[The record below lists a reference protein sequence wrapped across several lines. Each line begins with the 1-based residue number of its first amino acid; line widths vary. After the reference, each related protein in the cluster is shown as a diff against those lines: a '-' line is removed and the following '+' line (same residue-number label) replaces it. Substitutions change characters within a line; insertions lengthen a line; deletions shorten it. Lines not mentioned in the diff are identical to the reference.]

1 MADTKENAR
10 LRAHVEQLAAEN
22 TSLREESFRGSK
34 AEALMALEYDRIP
47 NVLKTPR
54 AIVLQRKIATAV
66 LIIVPLLIITI
77 AIVGG
82 ISAYRDH
89 QRSLDVQKGWADL
102 GNSVEDTVKKTLPH

>member
-1 MADTKENAR
+1 MADTNENAR

-89 QRSLDVQKGWADL
+89 VRRVEMTAAMDKVDAAFQADPAFRPR
-102 GNSVEDTVKKTLPH
+102 K